1 MAHIPSPGS
10 MVEPADSPAPSPSAS
25 GGRRGVL
32 FVTPVA
38 PWNLFGGTPTAS
50 RNLLSLFAEETG
62 AQVCCLR
69 SDEPGEYPREV
80 NGATVLTGSVPGLS
94 RKLKFFFDFSAASFA
109 TRQFEKPTVRAR
121 FAALLAE
128 QRPRLVIFDHIYSS
142 WLIDLVDDPLTRVA
156 YIAHDDMVAFVDSL
170 RPFRPGPLKRMR
182 FAGLRRQYSA
192 LQQKVLQR
200 SDFVLTLTPED
211 ADRFR
216 GATNATVEP
225 APLYF
230 DFPDFTREYSADF
243 SYLLITGSFDTWEK
257 QLGLT
262 AFFAKV
268 FPPLLD
274 ACPQFRVVVAGRIS
288 KKLRMRIRFAE
299 PSLRIVQAPS
309 AEEMREVV
317 RKASAAAVLDVQAS
331 GLKIKTIEFAAAG
344 LPLMTWAPGVE
355 GSGLV
360 PGESCL
366 RSATPAE
373 FAAHLARLYRDA
385 GMRRRM
391 GSAARATVPCL
402 RVRME
407 SDLARECALAAG

>member
-1 MAHIPSPGS
+1 
-10 MVEPADSPAPSPSAS
+10 V
-25 GGRRGVL
+25 RNNVL

-50 RNLLSLFAEETG
+50 RNLLSLFAEE
-62 AQVCCLR
+62 ANASVYCLR
-69 SDEPGEYPREV
+69 SDEPGEYPREI
-80 NGATVLTGSVPGLS
+80 NGATVLTGPVPRLS

-109 TRQFEKPTVRAR
+109 TRQFEKAAVRAR
-121 FAALLAE
+121 FAELLAQ
-128 QRPRLVIFDHIYSS
+128 QRPGLVVFDHVYSS

-156 YIAHDDMVAFVDSL
+156 YIAHDEMVAFIDSL
-170 RPFRPGPLKRMR
+170 RPFRPGLLKRMR

-192 LQQKVLQR
+192 LQARVLR
-200 SDFVLTLTPED
+200 RCDFVLTLTPED
-211 ADRFR
+211 ADRLR
-216 GATNATVEP
+216 GTTNATIEP

-230 DFPDFTREYSADF
+230 EFPDFVREYPPEF

-262 AFFAKV
+262 EFFAKV
-268 FPPLLD
+268 FPQLLD

-288 KKLRMRIRFAE
+288 KDLRMRIRFAE

-309 AEEMREVV
+309 VEEMREVV
-317 RKASAAAVLDVQAS
+317 RTASAAAVLDVQAS
-331 GLKIKTIEFAAAG
+331 GLKIKTMELAATG
-344 LPLMTWAPGVE
+344 LPLVSWGPGVE
-355 GSGLV
+355 GSALV

-366 RSATPAE
+366 RATTASE

-391 GSAARATVPCL
+391 GSAAREIVQANFS
-402 RVRME
+402 RE
-407 SDLARECALAAG
+407 SARTRWRNSKLCAALATGAVSNASS